1 MVLDALVCPVCAS
14 SEIYYEVG
22 GSTGKIYH
30 CKNCGYVGAFILEAN
45 EKMIEAIKEEYEQK
59 KR

>member
-1 MVLDALVCPVCAS
+1 MVLDTLVCPVCAS
-14 SEIYYEVG
+14 PEIYYEVG

-30 CKNCGYVGAFILEAN
+30 CKNCGYVGAFIIEAN
-45 EKMIEAIKEEYEQK
+45 EKMIDAIKEEYEQK